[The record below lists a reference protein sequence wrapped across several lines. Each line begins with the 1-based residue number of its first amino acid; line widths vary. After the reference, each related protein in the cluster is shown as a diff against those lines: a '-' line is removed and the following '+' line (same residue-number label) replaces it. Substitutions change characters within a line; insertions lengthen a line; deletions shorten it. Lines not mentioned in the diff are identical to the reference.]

1 MLNSF
6 RNFSK
11 SIWAKAVMIIII
23 IAFVTWGMGGV
34 FSGGNTNTLVKINN
48 INITTQDFIDHKN
61 SLKISDEMIRNNI
74 DKSIIEQI
82 LNDLINKKLLLIEI
96 KELNIKIP
104 DNSLVSILKKKKS
117 FQDIDNK
124 FSRIKYEKYLLTNN
138 INANF
143 YEKKLKETELQKILF
158 NYIGGGIISPEFLI
172 NETFN
177 SQSKIISADL
187 VQLEKFYNQKIL
199 ITEGKIKEYINKN
212 REELKVKKMSIK
224 IAKINPKNLNIGDEF
239 NELFFKKIDEIENEI
254 LNDISFE
261 KIIKKHKLNFDKLEN
276 VSIENKDD
284 FKNIKLTE
292 NNLNKIFFS
301 DEVNKIQILDNDND
315 YIIFTIDEIKKD
327 IPNTSSV
334 KFTKKI
340 NDLLINQEK
349 QLINNNL
356 LNQIESGNFKDK
368 EFKDFIKKNNLSK
381 EEIVINGVR
390 DDNNFSKETLDF
402 VFRMSN
408 KSFSIIMNKEN
419 KISLISIKKI
429 QNKTI
434 NITNKDYNK
443 FYFET
448 GVNIK
453 NNIYSSYDI
462 YLSNKYKLKINEQTL
477 DRLKN
482 FFK

>member
-1 MLNSF
+1 M
-6 RNFSK
+6 
-11 SIWAKAVMIIII
+11 
-23 IAFVTWGMGGV
+23 
-34 FSGGNTNTLVKINN
+34 
-48 INITTQDFIDHKN
+48 
-61 SLKISDEMIRNNI
+61 
-74 DKSIIEQI
+74 
-82 LNDLINKKLLLIEI
+82 
-96 KELNIKIP
+96 
-104 DNSLVSILKKKKS
+104 
-117 FQDIDNK
+117 
-124 FSRIKYEKYLLTNN
+124 
-138 INANF
+138 
-143 YEKKLKETELQKILF
+143 
-158 NYIGGGIISPEFLI
+158 
-172 NETFN
+172 
-177 SQSKIISADL
+177 
-187 VQLEKFYNQKIL
+187 
-199 ITEGKIKEYINKN
+199 
-212 REELKVKKMSIK
+212 
-224 IAKINPKNLNIGDEF
+224 
-239 NELFFKKIDEIENEI
+239 
-254 LNDISFE
+254 
-261 KIIKKHKLNFDKLEN
+261 
-276 VSIENKDD
+276 
-284 FKNIKLTE
+284 
-292 NNLNKIFFS
+292 
-301 DEVNKIQILDNDND
+301 
-315 YIIFTIDEIKKD
+315 
-327 IPNTSSV
+327 PNTSSV

-340 NDLLINQEK
+340 KDLLINQEK

-390 DDNNFSKETLDF
+390 DDNNLSKETL
-402 VFRMSN
+402 FRMSN